1 MLQSTVSPGNG
12 EAGKIVDLYLKFN
25 AMRVIVTGAS
35 RGMGKAMAEVFA
47 RAGQEVLI
55 TARDQSKLDA
65 VAASLMKQNPGSV
78 VRARAADVTISEQV
92 RAFGSWCLEQ
102 GQVDV
107 LINNAG
113 IFQPGKLLDQPEG
126 LLEDQLSVNLFSA
139 YQLTR
144 LIAPSMVKQG
154 SGHIINI
161 CSIAGQRPYAH
172 GGAYSIS
179 KFALDGFSQNL
190 REELKPTG
198 VKVTTVYPGAV
209 LTDSWGD
216 FDNSNHRIMEAADI
230 AKLVY
235 QATQLSEGACVEQ
248 IVVRPRLGDL

>member
-1 MLQSTVSPGNG
+1 
-12 EAGKIVDLYLKFN
+12 
-25 AMRVIVTGAS
+25 MRVIVTGAS

>member
-1 MLQSTVSPGNG
+1 
-12 EAGKIVDLYLKFN
+12 
-25 AMRVIVTGAS
+25 
-35 RGMGKAMAEVFA
+35 MGRAMAETFA
-47 RAGQEVLI
+47 KAGHEVLI
-55 TARDQSKLDA
+55 AARNQSKLDA
-65 VAASLMKQNPGSV
+65 VAQTLMKQYPGSV
-78 VRARAADVTISEQV
+78 VMGKAADVTLFDQV
-92 RAFGSWCLEQ
+92 KSFAAWCLDRGE
-102 GQVDV
+102 VDV

-113 IFQPGKLLDQPEG
+113 IFQPGKLLDQAEG
-126 LLEDQLSVNLFSA
+126 LLETQLAVNLFSA
-139 YQLTR
+139 YHLSR
-144 LIAPSMVKQG
+144 AIAPSMVKRGQ
-154 SGHIINI
+154 GHIINI

-216 FDNSNHRIMEAADI
+216 FDNSAHRIMESSDI
-230 AKLVY
+230 AQLVY
-235 QATQLSEGACVEQ
+235 QATQLSVGACVEQ

>member
-1 MLQSTVSPGNG
+1 
-12 EAGKIVDLYLKFN
+12 
-25 AMRVIVTGAS
+25 MRVVVTGAS
-35 RGMGKAMAEVFA
+35 RGMGKAIAEAFA
-47 RAGQEVLI
+47 QGGHEVLI
-55 TARDQSKLDA
+55 SARDQATLDA
-65 VAASLMKQNPGSV
+65 VARDLMTRYPGSV
-78 VRARAADVTISEQV
+78 VAGKAADVTIPAQLH
-92 RAFGSWCLEQ
+92 AFAHWCLER
-102 GQVDV
+102 GEVDV

-113 IFQPGKLLDQPEG
+113 IFQPGKLLDQPDG
-126 LLEDQLSVNLFSA
+126 LLESQLAVNLFSA
-139 YQLTR
+139 YHLSR
-144 LIAPSMVKQG
+144 SIAPSMVKRG

-216 FDNSNHRIMEAADI
+216 FDNSDHRIMEASDI

-235 QATQLSEGACVEQ
+235 QATQLSVGACVEQ

>member
-1 MLQSTVSPGNG
+1 MLFRSGH
-12 EAGKIVDLYLKFN
+12 
-25 AMRVIVTGAS
+25 
-35 RGMGKAMAEVFA
+35 
-47 RAGQEVLI
+47 EVLI
-55 TARDQSKLDA
+55 SARDQSKLDA
-65 VAASLMKQNPGSV
+65 VALELMKRYPGSV
-78 VRARAADVTISEQV
+78 VLGKAADVTLPEQV
-92 RAFGSWCLEQ
+92 KSFAAWCLDRGE
-102 GQVDV
+102 VDV

-113 IFQPGKLLDQPEG
+113 IFQPGKLMDQADG
-126 LLEDQLSVNLFSA
+126 LLEGQLAVNLFSA
-139 YQLTR
+139 YHLSR
-144 LIAPSMVKQG
+144 AIAPSMVKRGQ
-154 SGHIINI
+154 GHIINI

-216 FDNSNHRIMEAADI
+216 FDNSDHRIMEAADI

-235 QATQLSEGACVEQ
+235 QATQLSIGACVEQ

>member
-1 MLQSTVSPGNG
+1 
-12 EAGKIVDLYLKFN
+12 
-25 AMRVIVTGAS
+25 MRVVVTGAS
-35 RGMGKAMAEVFA
+35 RGMGRAIAEAFA
-47 RAGQEVLI
+47 QAEYEVLI
-55 TARDQSKLDA
+55 SARDQSKLDE
-65 VAASLMKQNPGSV
+65 VAQDLMKRYPGSV
-78 VRARAADVTISEQV
+78 VVAKAANVTVPDQIK
-92 RAFGSWCLEQ
+92 AFGAWCLER
-102 GQVDV
+102 GSIDV
-107 LINNAG
+107 LVNNAG
-113 IFQPGKLLDQPEG
+113 IFKPGNLLDQPDG
-126 LLEDQLSVNLFSA
+126 LLESQLAVNLYSA
-139 YQLTR
+139 YHLSR
-144 LIAPSMVKQG
+144 LIVPAMVKRG

-216 FDNSNHRIMEAADI
+216 FDNADHRIMEASDI
-230 AKLVY
+230 AALVY
-235 QATQLSEGACVEQ
+235 QATQLSVGACVEQ